1 MPGFTA
7 EASIYR
13 ARNYRE
19 IQVDGVSDAFE
30 VVAALGGRG
39 LCRNLVSSR
48 IRIWARTGDAERMG
62 GAISY
67 AVFLA
72 GFLPSQSVAS

>member
-1 MPGFTA
+1 MSMPGFTA

-30 VVAALGGRG
+30 VVAALSAPWLG
-39 LCRNLVSSR
+39 
-48 IRIWARTGDAERMG
+48 
-62 GAISY
+62 
-67 AVFLA
+67 
-72 GFLPSQSVAS
+72 